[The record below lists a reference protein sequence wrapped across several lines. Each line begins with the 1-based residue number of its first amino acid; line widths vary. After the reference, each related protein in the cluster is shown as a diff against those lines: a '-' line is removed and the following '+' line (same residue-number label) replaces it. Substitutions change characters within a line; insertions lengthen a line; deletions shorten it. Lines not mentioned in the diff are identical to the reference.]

1 MGFKINYYPQ
11 VIALVA
17 VLTISINANANIPQ
31 HDVIGDIIQQ
41 NVPTLEIQEPP
52 LEIKNVIGDI
62 IQQNVPTLEI
72 QEPPLEIKP
81 VYQKELYCLAEA
93 VYFESKNESLKGQK
107 AVAHVIVNRSK
118 SHKFPSTICR
128 VINQKNHSTC
138 QFSYKC
144 EGKSLV
150 PKNKEDYE
158 LAMDVAQDTLDGE
171 EDITK
176 GALYFHNNTVKPV
189 WAKASRLTMIIGNH
203 KFYRG

>member
-31 HDVIGDIIQQ
+31 HDVIGDIIKQ
-41 NVPTLEIQEPP
+41 NNYTAPVPTLQ
-52 LEIKNVIGDI
+52 
-62 IQQNVPTLEI
+62 I

-81 VYQKELYCLAEA
+81 VDQKELYCLAEA

-118 SHKFPSTICR
+118 SYKFPSTICR

-144 EGKSLV
+144 EGKALV
-150 PKNKEDYE
+150 PKNKNDF
-158 LAMDVAQDTLDGE
+158 AIAVKVA
-171 EDITK
+171 EDILEGERDNTN
-176 GALYFHNNTVKPV
+176 GALFFHNNTVRPL
-189 WAKASRLTMIIGNH
+189 WAKAYKMTTIIGNH

>member
-1 MGFKINYYPQ
+1 MGFKVNYYPE

-31 HDVIGDIIQQ
+31 HDVIGDIIEQ
-41 NVPTLEIQEPP
+41 NNYTAPVPTLQ
-52 LEIKNVIGDI
+52 
-62 IQQNVPTLEI
+62 I

-81 VYQKELYCLAEA
+81 VDQKELYCLAEA

-118 SHKFPSTICR
+118 SYKFPSTICR
-128 VINQKNHSTC
+128 VINQKNHFTC

-176 GALYFHNNTVKPV
+176 GALYFHNNTVEPV